1 MNLNWF
7 LNNREVIKNLAI
19 NTGTS
24 QSPTFTALCTTSEV
38 ELTTDFEE
46 KDFYVFCDAIK
57 RSIITGAK
65 MSIDATV
72 KIDINNAAIQEVL
85 GNIHALIENGT
96 VAQFNNVL
104 VQFELLEKVET
115 NTLTYVKYQV
125 PVVMKFSDLG
135 GASEDEG
142 EFALEMVINGKGV
155 TITA

>member
-24 QSPTFTALCTTSEV
+24 QSPTFTTMCTTSEV
-38 ELTTDFEE
+38 GLTTDFEE

-72 KIDINNAAIQEVL
+72 KIDINNTAIQEVL
-85 GNIHALIENGT
+85 GNIHALIKDGT

-104 VQFELLEKVET
+104 VQFELLETV
-115 NTLTYVKYQV
+115 NANVLTYVKYQV

>member
-7 LNNREVIKNLAI
+7 LNNREIIKNLAI

-24 QSPTFTALCTTSEV
+24 QSPTFTPMCTTSEV
-38 ELTTDFEE
+38 GLTTDFEE

-65 MSIDATV
+65 ISIDAIV
-72 KIDINNAAIQEVL
+72 KIDINNTAIQGVL
-85 GNIHALIENGT
+85 GNIHALIKDGT

-104 VQFELLEKVET
+104 VQFELLEKVTE
-115 NTLTYVKYQV
+115 NVLTYVKYQV

>member
-24 QSPTFTALCTTSEV
+24 QSPTFTTMCTTSEV
-38 ELTTDFEE
+38 GLTTDFEE

-72 KIDINNAAIQEVL
+72 KIDINNTAIQEVL
-85 GNIHALIENGT
+85 GNIHALIKDGT

-104 VQFELLEKVET
+104 VQFELLEKVT
-115 NTLTYVKYQV
+115 SNVLTYVKYQV

>member
-24 QSPTFTALCTTSEV
+24 QSPTFTTLCTTSEV
-38 ELTTDFEE
+38 GLTTDFEE

-72 KIDINNAAIQEVL
+72 KIDINNTAIQEVL
-85 GNIHALIENGT
+85 GNIHALIKDGT

-115 NTLTYVKYQV
+115 NVLTYVKYQV

-135 GASEDEG
+135 GPSEDEG

>member
-38 ELTTDFEE
+38 GLTTDFEE

-72 KIDINNAAIQEVL
+72 KIDINNTAIESIL
-85 GNIHALIENGT
+85 GNIHTLIENGT

-115 NTLTYVKYQV
+115 NVLTYVKYQV

>member
-24 QSPTFTALCTTSEV
+24 QNPTFTTMCTTSEV

-72 KIDINNAAIQEVL
+72 KIDINNTAIQEVL
-85 GNIHALIENGT
+85 GNIHTLIKDGT

-115 NTLTYVKYQV
+115 NVLTYVKYQV

-135 GASEDEG
+135 GPSEDEG

>member
-19 NTGTS
+19 NTATS
-24 QSPTFTALCTTSEV
+24 QSPTFTTMCTTSEV
-38 ELTTDFEE
+38 GLTTDFEE

-72 KIDINNAAIQEVL
+72 KIDINNTAIQEVL
-85 GNIHALIENGT
+85 GNIHALIKDGT

-104 VQFELLEKVET
+104 VQFELLETVT
-115 NTLTYVKYQV
+115 SNVLTYVKYQV

>member
-24 QSPTFTALCTTSEV
+24 QSPTFTTLCTTSEV
-38 ELTTDFEE
+38 GLTTDFEE

-72 KIDINNAAIQEVL
+72 KIDINNTAIQEVL
-85 GNIHALIENGT
+85 GNIHALIKDGT

-104 VQFELLEKVET
+104 VQFELLETVT
-115 NTLTYVKYQV
+115 ANVLTYVKYQV

>member
-7 LNNREVIKNLAI
+7 LNNREIIKNLAI

-24 QSPTFTALCTTSEV
+24 TNPTYTNMCTTSEV
-38 ELTTDFEE
+38 GLTTDFEE

-65 MSIDATV
+65 LSIDCTV
-72 KIDINNAAIQEVL
+72 KIDINNVAIQNVF
-85 GNIHALIENGT
+85 GNIHSLIENGS
-96 VAQFNNVL
+96 VVQFNNVL

-115 NTLTYVKYQV
+115 NVLTYKKYQV

-135 GASEDEG
+135 GAAEDVG

-155 TITA
+155 VITA

>member
-24 QSPTFTALCTTSEV
+24 QSPTFTPICTTSEV
-38 ELTTDFEE
+38 GLTTDLEE

-65 MSIDATV
+65 ISIDATV
-72 KIDINNAAIQEVL
+72 KIDINNTAIQNVL
-85 GNIHALIENGT
+85 GNIHALIKDGT

-104 VQFELLEKVET
+104 VQFELLETVTE
-115 NTLTYVKYQV
+115 NVLTYVKYQV

>member
-24 QSPTFTALCTTSEV
+24 QSPTFTTMCTTSEV
-38 ELTTDFEE
+38 GLTTDFEE

-72 KIDINNAAIQEVL
+72 KIDINNTAIQEVL

-125 PVVMKFSDLG
+125 PVVMKFSELG